1 MVTPFKSLL
10 DKLNPK
16 IKATIELDRTNYP
29 TLVECLF
36 TRLNELYIVV
46 DMTYGD
52 ALTLMNYYK
61 DAFGRSPIDP
71 WECFEN

>member
-1 MVTPFKSLL
+1 MSEFKTLL
-10 DKLNPK
+10 QKLKPE
-16 IKATIELDRTNYP
+16 IRTVIESDRTNYP

-46 DMTYGD
+46 DMTYSD

>member
-1 MVTPFKSLL
+1 MSEFKTLL
-10 DKLNPK
+10 QKLKPE
-16 IKATIELDRTNYP
+16 IRTFIELDRTNYP